1 MKLVSRRILL
11 LVLLLALP
19 LAVGACGTGG
29 SGGAGAE
36 QSVKGQVV
44 GVDAGAQTF
53 SLQGTDGKKYDFKVK
68 VGSSVDLVH
77 VKEHMDNKKE
87 IEVKYTGTTA
97 PYEASYAD

>member
-1 MKLVSRRILL
+1 MKLVSRQILL
-11 LVLLLALP
+11 LVLLLVLP
-19 LAVGACGTGG
+19 LAVGACGSGG
-29 SGGAGAE
+29 SASAE

-44 GVDAGAQTF
+44 GVDAAAKTF
-53 SLQGTDGKKYDFKVK
+53 SLQATDGKKYDFKVK